1 MRYLAFACHR
11 QRRGFQP
18 IFPIES
24 GAVVMY
30 YRTMTATVDN
40 ILATFDS
47 ATASEIAAGKSWYL
61 AANALAWELDPMRP
75 WNGAGVIAAL
85 SPRLR
90 WDKNVSYARMA
101 YNLKGYPLD
110 IAGNYIPALGNSRI
124 KALRMVNGAHVSDVL
139 GKGLKTNAFWH
150 NILNPYTSNAVTVD
164 KHAFN
169 IANGE
174 RTRYDVVIKDKDY
187 REIANLYREAARIA
201 GIAPL
206 HMQAITWLAWRNHDG
221 R

>member
-1 MRYLAFACHR
+1 
-11 QRRGFQP
+11 
-18 IFPIES
+18 
-24 GAVVMY
+24 MY
-30 YRTMTATVDN
+30 YRGMTATVDN

-47 ATASEIAAGKSWYL
+47 ATSADIEIGKSWYL
-61 AANALAWELDPMRP
+61 AANALAWEIDPMRP

-90 WDKNVSYARMA
+90 WDKNAAYARLA
-101 YNLKGYPLD
+101 YNLKGYD
-110 IAGNYIPALGNSRI
+110 ISVVSNYIPTLGNSRN
-124 KALRMVNGAHVSDVL
+124 KALAMVNGAHVSEVL

-150 NILNPYTSNAVTVD
+150 NILNPYTSNEVTVD

-174 RTRYDVVIKDKDY
+174 RTGYDVVIKDKDY

-206 HMQAITWLAWRNHDG
+206 HMQAITWVAWRNGG